1 RDPGGRRQAML
12 VLDRRVG
19 ERLLIGE
26 DIELEVIDLKPGR
39 IRLGI
44 EAPEAVV
51 IRRAEVPE
59 QRNAKESSGE
69 PQE

>member
-1 RDPGGRRQAML
+1 ML

-26 DIELEVIDLKPGR
+26 EIELEVIDLNSGR

-44 EAPEAVV
+44 EAPEEVA
-51 IRRAEVPE
+51 IHRAEVIE

>member
-1 RDPGGRRQAML
+1 ML

-26 DIELEVIDLKPGR
+26 EIELEVTDLRPGR
-39 IRLGI
+39 VQFGV
-44 EAPEAVV
+44 EAPREVV

-69 PQE
+69 SQE

>member
-1 RDPGGRRQAML
+1 ML

-26 DIELEVIDLKPGR
+26 EIVLEVTDLRPGR
-39 IRLGI
+39 VQFGV
-44 EAPEAVV
+44 EAPREVV

-59 QRNAKESSGE
+59 QRNAKESNGE
-69 PQE
+69 SQE

>member
-1 RDPGGRRQAML
+1 ML

-26 DIELEVIDLKPGR
+26 EIELEVIDLNSGR

-51 IRRAEVPE
+51 IRRAEVIE

>member
-1 RDPGGRRQAML
+1 ML

-26 DIELEVIDLKPGR
+26 EIELEVIDLKRGR

-44 EAPEAVV
+44 EAPEAVA
-51 IRRAEVPE
+51 IHRAEVIE

-69 PQE
+69 SQE